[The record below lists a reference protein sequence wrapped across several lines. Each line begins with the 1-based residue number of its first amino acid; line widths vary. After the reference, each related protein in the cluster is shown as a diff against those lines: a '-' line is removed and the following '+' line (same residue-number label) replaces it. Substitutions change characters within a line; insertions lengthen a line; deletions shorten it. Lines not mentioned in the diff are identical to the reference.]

1 MPQARGDG
9 GARVRGVDAAMQK
22 ACDDENKKA
31 DTTLQER
38 LGIED
43 MDSRLA
49 CRHRSR
55 AATFKSCD
63 SSAKAHVH
71 AFPLLFWLWY
81 LGLTGVAALPPAEQ
95 QKKNHNSM
103 ARFEWTLTCGP
114 DVDKKEEVVVQS
126 NNAKARG
133 VPLPEAWTQTTAAD
147 LQKECEKA
155 AARLMALLMVET
167 RERGATITCK
177 SRP

>member
-1 MPQARGDG
+1 
-9 GARVRGVDAAMQK
+9 
-22 ACDDENKKA
+22 
-31 DTTLQER
+31 
-38 LGIED
+38 
-43 MDSRLA
+43 
-49 CRHRSR
+49 
-55 AATFKSCD
+55 
-63 SSAKAHVH
+63 
-71 AFPLLFWLWY
+71 
-81 LGLTGVAALPPAEQ
+81 
-95 QKKNHNSM
+95 M